1 MRKQVLILTIAGT
14 TGMVAACGEG
24 SLRGHSIT
32 APDVPRLSAS
42 TKQHT
47 VLKTKN
53 RVRTTLYDAS
63 GTARPVIDD
72 SWAEQYSV
80 RGGVAR
86 SRQSGLELLRGNSKT
101 LDKSQRAFG
110 AVMAIAGDR
119 KFSRLMNEFHE
130 RTVDANGK
138 VMEIFATRTRRNRPV
153 DAIQVYYDGNL
164 VTGVRLTWDAFEG
177 GFVLR
182 QQYATA
188 YSKGKVIAT
197 TIQDTEVEGV
207 EDESVVSIA
216 LASAV
221 ETAVNV
227 LLPAELWASCAGQAL
242 QAVGGFIGL
251 VAGAAAIVAVE
262 AVPLAGQAIATA
274 AAVGWLGGWVA
285 WTGAL
290 IEATEACQKQK

>member
-1 MRKQVLILTIAGT
+1 M
-14 TGMVAACGEG
+14 
-24 SLRGHSIT
+24 
-32 APDVPRLSAS
+32 APDAPRLSAS
-42 TKQHT
+42 TKRHT

-63 GTARPVIDD
+63 GNARPITDE
-72 SWAEQYSV
+72 SWAERYSV

-86 SRQSGLELLRGNSKT
+86 SRQSGLELLRSNVK
-101 LDKSQRAFG
+101 DQNKSQRAFG

-130 RTVDANGK
+130 RAVDANGK
-138 VMEIFATRTRRNRPV
+138 VMEIFATRTRKDRPV
-153 DAIQVYYDGNL
+153 DAIQVFYDGSL

-188 YSKGKVIAT
+188 YSKGTVVAT
-197 TIQDTEVEGV
+197 TILDSEVEGV
-207 EDESVVSIA
+207 EDESVINIA

-221 ETAVNV
+221 ETAVDV
-227 LLPAELWASCAGQAL
+227 FLPAELWASCTGQAL
-242 QAVGGFIGL
+242 QAVGGFIAL
-251 VAGAAAIVAVE
+251 TAAGAGIVAVQ
-262 AVPLAGQAIATA
+262 AVPGAGQAIGTA

-285 WTGAL
+285 WTGSL
-290 IEATEACQKQK
+290 IEAAEACQS

>member
-1 MRKQVLILTIAGT
+1 MRKKVLILAVAGT
-14 TGMVAACGEG
+14 TAIAAACGEG
-24 SLRGHSIT
+24 SRGGDSSIT

-42 TKQHT
+42 TKRHT

-63 GTARPVIDD
+63 GTGRPVTDE
-72 SWAEQYSV
+72 SWAEKYSV
-80 RGGVAR
+80 RGGVGR
-86 SRQSGLELLRGNSKT
+86 SRQSGLEMLRNNVKD
-101 LDKSQRAFG
+101 LNKSQRAFG

-119 KFSRLMNEFHE
+119 KFGRLMNEFHE
-130 RTVDANGK
+130 RAVDANGK
-138 VMEIFATRTRRNRPV
+138 VMEVFATRTRKDRPV

-164 VTGVRLTWDAFEG
+164 MTGVRLTWDAFEG

-197 TIQDTEVEGV
+197 TILDSEVEGV
-207 EDESVVSIA
+207 EDESVINVA

-221 ETAVNV
+221 ETAVDVV
-227 LLPAELWASCAGQAL
+227 LPTELWASCAGQTL

-251 VAGAAAIVAVE
+251 VAAGAGLVAVGTIP
-262 AVPLAGQAIATA
+262 VVGPVISTPV
-274 AAVGWLGGWVA
+274 AVGWLGGWVA
-285 WTGAL
+285 WTGSL
-290 IEATEACQKQK
+290 IEAAEACQK